1 MAWIYTLNKS
11 QLGVD
16 FLPKSLNIVGTVGT
30 SSEIGQVKLN
40 LIPAFVKS
48 HGHRAN
54 ERFYPC
60 CALIVGG
67 AESSTHILIVKDLN
81 FESEVLLQL
90 QVVSNQRA
98 LLTFLMIMT
107 RNGSLMASVFLGST
121 GQVI

>member
-16 FLPKSLNIVGTVGT
+16 FLPKGLNIVGTVGT
-30 SSEIGQVKLN
+30 SSEIGQVELN
-40 LIPAFVKS
+40 LIPALVKS

-54 ERFYPC
+54 ERFYSC

-90 QVVSNQRA
+90 QVVSNQRT

-107 RNGSLMASVFLGST
+107 RNGSLIASVFLGST